1 MSEPASYPKE
11 KIITVVSSDG
21 KLYNLKE
28 SETLSSR
35 LIQDAIENEDSD
47 SDEVAVEDGLCH
59 NLRSAT
65 NDCTEDTVAA
75 GIPTPTTVPLANVR
89 SDCLEH
95 IVRFMKHYSCDPL
108 HPISFF
114 ANSTGGSR
122 NALSSADCTQSQM
135 LLRSNAS
142 ENEFNDIV
150 VQEWY
155 RNFIQELPKEMVFK
169 MVNAANYMDIPSL
182 LDLSVLRVSAD
193 MMDKDAEGI
202 RKMLNLPKMSEEDER
217 KAREEH
223 RWIFESR

>member
-1 MSEPASYPKE
+1 MPEQGYFNKE
-11 KIITVVSSDG
+11 KIITIVSSDG
-21 KLYNLKE
+21 KLYHLTE

-47 SDEVAVEDGLCH
+47 SDEAAVEDGLCQ
-59 NLRSAT
+59 NLSSAT
-65 NDCTEDTVAA
+65 NIGDCTEDTTAAA
-75 GIPTPTTVPLANVR
+75 GIPTPTTVPLVNVR
-89 SDCLEH
+89 SDCLDH
-95 IVRFMKHYSCDPL
+95 IVRFMKHHSGDPL
-108 HPISFF
+108 NPIIFF
-114 ANSTGGSR
+114 CGSKNASSSTDSI
-122 NALSSADCTQSQM
+122 QSQM
-135 LLRSNAS
+135 VHRSNECES
-142 ENEFNDIV
+142 EFNDIV

-155 RNFIQELPKEMVFK
+155 RSFIQELPKEMVFK

-223 RWIFESR
+223 RW